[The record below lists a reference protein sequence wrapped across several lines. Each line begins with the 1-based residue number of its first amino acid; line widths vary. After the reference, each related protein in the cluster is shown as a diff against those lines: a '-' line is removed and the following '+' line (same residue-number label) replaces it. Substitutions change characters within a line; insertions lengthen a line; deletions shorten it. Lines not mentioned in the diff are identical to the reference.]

1 MQLIEDQVY
10 VVLQILEEKSNM
22 DNSII
27 VAMITGGVTLTVN
40 LIANWTARKKDAV
53 ANAVRDQKI
62 EDSINELTKR
72 VDEHNGVMDKVT
84 NIEKSIVRI
93 ETKMETFHK

>member
-1 MQLIEDQVY
+1 
-10 VVLQILEEKSNM
+10 M